1 MRLNL
6 TNPTGGMA
14 NPYADTGNPY
24 PYRIPSTPDEKRNFK
39 FVLPATAS
47 VWELDFRNHI
57 TQQWNFTLQHQVAAG
72 WILTAAYVG
81 SKTNHVSFN
90 YEANPA
96 VFGSPGRTT
105 DSRRIHAPDFGA
117 ITRTGSRG
125 NSLYHS
131 LQLSANR
138 RMTSNFTLLANYTWA
153 KSIDDASAG
162 NPFNFRASRGRGD
175 YDAAHRFVASYIYAL
190 PTLAG
195 GSRFIRLLLGSWE
208 TNGIVTLQSG
218 APFNLNSGRDNSA
231 SGVNQDRPDLI
242 GDPFLPADRPRGDL
256 VARYFNTA
264 AFAVNAPGTF
274 GNFGRNVLCGPG
286 LISIDLGLVK
296 NVPLAERLR
305 LQLRGEFFNA
315 LNRVNLGVPNGTFGN
330 ANFGRISSAGDPRV
344 VQVAMKLRF

>member
-1 MRLNL
+1 
-6 TNPTGGMA
+6 MA
-14 NPYADTGNPY
+14 NPYADSGNPY
-24 PYRIPSTPDEKRNFK
+24 PYRIPSTPEAKRNFG
-39 FVLPATAS
+39 FVLPVSAT

-96 VFGSPGRTT
+96 VYGAPGRTT
-105 DSRRIHAPDFGA
+105 DSRRIHAPDFGSV
-117 ITRTGSRG
+117 TRTGSRG

-153 KSIDDASAG
+153 KSIDDVSG
-162 NPFNFRASRGRGD
+162 SNPFNFRASRGRGD
-175 YDAAHRFVASYIYAL
+175 FDAAHRFVASYIYTL
-190 PTLAG
+190 P
-195 GSRFIRLLLGSWE
+195 RLTAWNGITRMLLGDWE

-218 APFNLNSGRDNSA
+218 TPFDLNSGRDNSA

-242 GDPFLPADRPRGDL
+242 GDPFLSTDRPRGDL
-256 VARYFNTA
+256 IARYFNTS
-264 AFAVNAPGTF
+264 AFVVNAPGTF

-286 LISIDLGLVK
+286 VISVDLGLVK
-296 NVPLAERLR
+296 NVPMTERWK

-315 LNRVNLGVPNGTFGN
+315 LNRVNLGVPNRTLGA
-330 ANFGRISSAGDPRV
+330 ANFGQIGSAADPRV
-344 VQVAMKLRF
+344 VQVAMKIRF